1 MKKMLAFLFVA
12 GMAVNIACAQSTWI
26 TYPIDAKLSVK
37 VPTQP
42 TKADQY
48 SVMSMGN
55 DSCVYVITKV
65 DMKVAAGLDSAT
77 LVGLAPTQEFAD
89 GLKSGMLEKMQG
101 YTMGDVKTSKW
112 NGYYSYSVDA
122 DNPTTKIKS
131 YTFMIIMG
139 SYLYSLSAVLPE
151 SKTSSLKD
159 TFFSSLK
166 LN

>member
-1 MKKMLAFLFVA
+1 MLMKKMLAFLFVA

-101 YTMGDVKTSKW
+101 Y
-112 NGYYSYSVDA
+112 SVDA